1 MPKGN
6 LAGASDKMAG
16 LCYTL
21 LQLNCPRANLGIYRT
36 LPHVL
41 GMVVLHLG
49 DGGIGKRKV

>member
-6 LAGASDKMAG
+6 RAGASDKIAG
-16 LCYTL
+16 LCYLL

-41 GMVVLHLG
+41 GMVMLPLG
-49 DGGIGKRKV
+49 DGEIGEREV